1 MYEKLFSQM
10 GILFKNHGPRR
21 TSLLVTHP
29 TLSLNFIALDFILKM
44 WQYNFDGP
52 ILLSYH
58 PHLNLAIALIRN
70 SHVIFIV
77 TKRFFVRK
85 KGQLGIVKQLY

>member
-44 WQYNFDGP
+44 WQYNFDGL
-52 ILLSYH
+52 ILSYH

-77 TKRFFVRK
+77 TERFFVRK